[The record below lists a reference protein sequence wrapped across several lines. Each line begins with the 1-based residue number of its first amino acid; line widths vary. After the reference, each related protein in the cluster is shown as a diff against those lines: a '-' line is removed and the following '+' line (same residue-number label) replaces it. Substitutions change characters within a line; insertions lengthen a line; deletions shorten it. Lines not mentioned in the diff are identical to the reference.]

1 LIEIKRTDMKIKITC
16 ETCGK
21 VHEVKRD
28 KEAPENAI
36 SMGCNWG
43 PCCED
48 RAEDYYDEW
57 YNYPDPNDKV
67 DDPHQLVLFSITD
80 DILKPQKELI

>member
-1 LIEIKRTDMKIKITC
+1 
-16 ETCGK
+16 
-21 VHEVKRD
+21 
-28 KEAPENAI
+28 
-36 SMGCNWG
+36 MGCNWG

-67 DDPHQLVLFSITD
+67 DDPIS
-80 DILKPQKELI
+80 